1 MMKYYLLPFL
11 IVVAFTAGAQTNG
24 KMDFE
29 TYNPPSTL
37 VVPEHKVTK
46 AKFPFI
52 DVHNH
57 QFDMP
62 DAGS

>member
-1 MMKYYLLPFL
+1 MKL
-11 IVVAFTAGAQTNG
+11 IFTITALSCAFSLMAQNA

-29 TYNPPSTL
+29 KYEPKSTL

-52 DVHNH
+52 DVHACDGESKW
-57 QFDMP
+57 Q
-62 DAGS
+62 GI